1 MVTSKTDQ
9 SHHIVGFAENEYQ
22 EQDELRALRYSLNP
36 AEIHDVRYRVSF
48 RKLSVKNATI

>member
-9 SHHIVGFAENEYQ
+9 SHHIVGFTENEYQ
-22 EQDELRALRYSLNP
+22 EQDELGALRYSLNP

-48 RKLSVKNATI
+48 RKLSVKNTTI